1 MKRSFNLTNQ
11 EIIELYNNNK
21 TLDEIAALNNSTRY
35 VVTQIIKNA
44 GLEIRKSGEA
54 RKSRPKGFMT
64 VSYEELYNLYVEQKL
79 STLKIGEM
87 YGVSSYTVN
96 KRLKE
101 LNIPIRTMAES
112 KFKGEKRLDKKGYVI
127 ISYYDEEGNYC
138 RQHEHRYV
146 MEKHLGRKLTPD
158 EDVHHVD
165 FDKTNN
171 DISNLRVL
179 SHTEHTELHYNIQ
192 KLERINWMID
202 YVKTNKRY
210 PKHEEMPFDRDTL
223 RVDWGSMKEAYEV
236 VCAETGIEY
245 MHPCEKTTE
254 ECLRIMYDFEI
265 KTGAAPRMKDFKAFT
280 VGVKWDTVR
289 RRFDSASDVWSAYE
303 AYKKSKRNI

>member
-1 MKRSFNLTNQ
+1 MSNSSVLDNKIKALYLEGKTIKQITKEVGVSVFIVRNSLDAQGVKRRTSGESRILNSQGFVATPKEELF
-11 EIIELYNNNK
+11 ELYVNQR
-21 TLDEIAALNNSTRY
+21 LSSCEIAKIYNVSTSSVRR
-35 VVTQIIKNA
+35 QLEK
-44 GLEIRKSGEA
+44 LEI
-54 RKSRPKGFMT
+54 PM
-64 VSYEELYNLYVEQKL
+64 
-79 STLKIGEM
+79 
-87 YGVSSYTVN
+87 
-96 KRLKE
+96 
-101 LNIPIRTMAES
+101 RTMQES

-179 SHTEHTELHYNIQ
+179 SHKEHAELHYNIQ

-202 YVKTNKRY
+202 YVKTNKCY
-210 PKHEEMPFDRDTL
+210 PKYEEMPFERNAL
-223 RVDWGSMKEAYEV
+223 RKDWGSMKEAYQV
-236 VCAETGIEY
+236 VYAETGIKY
-245 MHPCEKTTE
+245 MHPGEKTLE
-254 ECLRIMYDFEI
+254 ECFDVMYEFELR
-265 KTGAAPRMKDFKAFT
+265 TGSAPRIKDFKENT